1 MFKFQEKVPPVNG
14 EVLVQLK
21 NIESKLLM
29 LSEQFISS
37 ITVLKKCFLMRGRC
51 LLCNTSKYYA
61 FLVLAQYN
69 NTDHK

>member
-37 ITVLKKCFLMRGRC
+37 ISVKKMLFDER
-51 LLCNTSKYYA
+51 
-61 FLVLAQYN
+61 
-69 NTDHK
+69 